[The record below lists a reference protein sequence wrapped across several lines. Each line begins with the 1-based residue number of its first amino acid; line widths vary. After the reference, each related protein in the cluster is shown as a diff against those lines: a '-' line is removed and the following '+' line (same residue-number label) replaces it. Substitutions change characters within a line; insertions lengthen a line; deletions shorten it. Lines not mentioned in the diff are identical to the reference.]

1 MPAVPPIFL
10 AASNGG
16 VGIDVVVWLIAGAIW
31 LFTQMAAAKK
41 KPGKPT
47 DESRRASSARPP
59 AGAAAGGGTS
69 PTPDELAEIFKRLGA
84 DIPGTPPPAHPAP
97 APAIRAAAPVLRP
110 APTPRPRPGPRPAV
124 PRAGP
129 QPVPV
134 PVPVRADL
142 ARRLA
147 QARQESAAAAQRA
160 EAERLAVN
168 AIVHGVQSR
177 EGETRALDTS
187 TQHTGTIL
195 PRLYAMS
202 MRMAPLPTIPMP
214 GFDRTH
220 PGGNP
225 IRPLLRTRRQ
235 IRDAIVAQTILRPA
249 KSVSP

>member
-1 MPAVPPIFL
+1 MPAVPPMFL
-10 AASNGG
+10 AAADGG
-16 VGIDVVVWLIAGAIW
+16 VGIDVVVWLLAGVIW

-41 KPGKPT
+41 KPGKPA
-47 DESRRASSARPP
+47 DESRRTSSARPP
-59 AGAAAGGGTS
+59 AGGGTS

-84 DIPGTPPPAHPAP
+84 DIPGTPPPAHQAP
-97 APAIRAAAPVLRP
+97 APAVRAPAPAARP
-110 APTPRPRPGPRPAV
+110 APTPRPRPVPRPAIQ
-124 PRAGP
+124 RAGP
-129 QPVPV
+129 QPV

-147 QARQESAAAAQRA
+147 QVRQEAAAAAQRA
-160 EAERLAVN
+160 EAERIAVN

-225 IRPLLRTRRQ
+225 IRPLLHTRRQ